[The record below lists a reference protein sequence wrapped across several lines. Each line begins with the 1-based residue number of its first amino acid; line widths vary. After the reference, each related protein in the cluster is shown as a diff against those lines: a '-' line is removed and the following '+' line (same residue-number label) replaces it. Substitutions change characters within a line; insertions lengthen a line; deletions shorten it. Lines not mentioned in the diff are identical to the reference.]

1 MLFLEV
7 DRNDVYSVLDAGKV
21 ADVVLMVMSSKN
33 TDASHLTVD
42 PDKASGAIDEQGYAA
57 LALLRS

>member
-1 MLFLEV
+1 MFLEI

-21 ADVVLMVMSSKN
+21 ADVVLMVMSAKQ
-33 TDASHLTVD
+33 TDASHLKID
-42 PDKASGAIDEQGYAA
+42 PDNASGAIDEQGYSA